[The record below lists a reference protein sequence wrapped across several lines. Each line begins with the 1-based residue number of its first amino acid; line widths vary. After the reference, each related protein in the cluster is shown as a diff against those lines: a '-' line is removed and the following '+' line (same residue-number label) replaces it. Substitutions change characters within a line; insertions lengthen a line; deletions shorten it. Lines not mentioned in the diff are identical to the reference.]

1 MLAQEG
7 PYMTAEAFSS
17 HEVGGGHK
25 PAKHMREFEGKP
37 KLVLLHGGVITAE
50 KFAKMFKR

>member
-50 KFAKMFKR
+50 KFAMMFKR